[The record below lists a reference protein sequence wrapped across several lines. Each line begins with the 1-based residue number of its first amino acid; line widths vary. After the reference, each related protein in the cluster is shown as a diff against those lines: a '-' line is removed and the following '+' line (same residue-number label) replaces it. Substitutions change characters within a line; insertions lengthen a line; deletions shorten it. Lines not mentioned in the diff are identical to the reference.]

1 MFHCNVE
8 TIPGRDRGRPLVFP
22 IKLTAADSGVPYIM
36 PNALTMFLFWNLIFM
51 LLMQPYIWLN
61 YFAYHTPSLQLTSR
75 MYFWYGFVFIWDATG
90 MWTSAFG
97 TLYATLLPKLF
108 TVTPSSHSAL
118 RGFLLHPITLN
129 VLCFMPPS
137 GLALTQVITS
147 TYSAIAWSDLVHTQ
161 FGLIDLL
168 KMLAGQWAQSA
179 THDLDRALAARADDM
194 GTLFLIQKDKSQV
207 AFQKNAWTCKPNSL
221 LPAAHS
227 DTINQRTRRVTPHAP
242 PPTSSNGLPI
252 QQPHPTAFGDAQPRS
267 SFAPFSQGRQAAT
280 NAPYKQP
287 NTPGAVGAN
296 WTTNSQAGQNNG
308 DSIKPLKRALLTA
321 SLQFAATFF
330 CLGVA
335 SGSWLWIAADAGRL
349 IVKWLCSPTLHALAI
364 LLTIWVY
371 VIVGCLV
378 NLFILIRTRRPDDSS
393 TSGNNMPLSAIKASH
408 ASSSQS
414 HTRSELERKPVY
426 IVAHTTT
433 HVVVDD
439 PGHRSSGSD
448 HAVDVTSGGRQPYDG
463 QGDME
468 SAYSLSSAHFA
479 DDPAKIKALD
489 DVEWSNWRSLKH
501 IARVEGKMA
510 EYCHDRMV
518 MSARSLISYKTE
530 ASVASRTF
538 FLCPAALYLSCSHGI
553 CRTRPLALRSVD
565 DPNRSVPEHEFEYRD
580 SANPEANSV
589 RESNVSER
597 PCRYNELISGTTPN
611 PSPARRVP
619 IRVRS
624 HSARQCSPRKSGGI
638 VSECCFSGR
647 QPNRSFYH
655 WLGGVPYI
663 VPNALMM
670 FLLFNGIFALLMQP
684 YIWIVSLSSVRLAD
698 ILPEVGLLRTNA
710 SVFRYGFI
718 FIFDGSGM
726 WISAFGT
733 FYGEL
738 MWVDVATMLSSSIRS
753 QQRQVLVHP
762 AWHDM
767 LLLEFDVVDNL
778 NILSRQWKSG
788 GIDQSLW
795 NQTLV
800 ISKPLLG
807 KILESRAAFVRNAA
821 TTGGQWI
828 LFRSSLIIGADLAT
842 RSLRKL
848 WVPDLQLE
856 ALGPISS
863 LHPPSSRTS
872 GSEQTTPTSA
882 ASLTP
887 EYQDAQAQERVHDPG
902 GKTAKKLQTAFYSA
916 MLQFIATGF
925 CLGAAAGSW
934 IWAATDVRLKAIG
947 FRLPK
952 MMDYF
957 DGVWRIGSSQEKR
970 DSYYEVICRSRSRGC
985 STNLGDLVLLPTP
998 IFGLGLILMCGIW
1011 TTRKSIAMSFGG
1023 SHRSAGSLS
1032 ANQAPPSP
1040 FANKLRLA
1048 NPSGTLL
1055 PPIPPPA
1062 PLGLPDMDTISL
1074 ESNRSKPQPIP
1085 PRRST
1090 SPLRGTSAFDRS
1102 MDPEIEDEE
1111 ETPWGERPAI
1121 ASSPMSSSPGMN
1133 RFASS
1138 FATRVNALFADSHQN
1153 KPRMSDA
1160 EIEAEAERSREASRR
1175 EAERILTE
1183 EAEARRKVEEATLAQ
1198 RAKEREQ
1205 QQRIM
1210 ERAQLGRPVTPTR
1223 GMSLSPVASPKRE
1236 GTKEGESS
1244 WWEMAKSKLTPT
1256 KEKDLTP
1263 SQQIVAEARKQEKE
1277 REKDKGKKSIDWPA
1291 TPGIRSTDPTLLA
1304 MAAASRL
1311 AASPINDNQFMS
1323 GTLSSSPERQQTYS
1337 PKPIMPHEQLAREI
1351 EAQGGGRINGDFFGT
1366 RLSTDGAYMSTPSK
1380 SSLPFVSRATPS
1392 PAPSPLQ
1399 PARAQTSPEQ
1409 IGLSSAGTPLGGRS
1423 PNVSPE
1429 RLPHLE
1435 KDKKFS
1441 PVEDKDKVAE
1451 REKEKDRRTATT
1463 ITTTTTN
1470 DDAPPLYAQF
1480 TPAGALD
1487 VALTLLTVARRFEK
1501 LEKWTVGHVRALEER
1516 MKDVER

>member
-1 MFHCNVE
+1 
-8 TIPGRDRGRPLVFP
+8 
-22 IKLTAADSGVPYIM
+22 
-36 PNALTMFLFWNLIFM
+36 
-51 LLMQPYIWLN
+51 
-61 YFAYHTPSLQLTSR
+61 
-75 MYFWYGFVFIWDATG
+75 
-90 MWTSAFG
+90 
-97 TLYATLLPKLF
+97 
-108 TVTPSSHSAL
+108 
-118 RGFLLHPITLN
+118 
-129 VLCFMPPS
+129 
-137 GLALTQVITS
+137 
-147 TYSAIAWSDLVHTQ
+147 
-161 FGLIDLL
+161 
-168 KMLAGQWAQSA
+168 
-179 THDLDRALAARADDM
+179 
-194 GTLFLIQKDKSQV
+194 
-207 AFQKNAWTCKPNSL
+207 
-221 LPAAHS
+221 
-227 DTINQRTRRVTPHAP
+227 
-242 PPTSSNGLPI
+242 
-252 QQPHPTAFGDAQPRS
+252 
-267 SFAPFSQGRQAAT
+267 
-280 NAPYKQP
+280 
-287 NTPGAVGAN
+287 
-296 WTTNSQAGQNNG
+296 
-308 DSIKPLKRALLTA
+308 
-321 SLQFAATFF
+321 
-330 CLGVA
+330 
-335 SGSWLWIAADAGRL
+335 
-349 IVKWLCSPTLHALAI
+349 
-364 LLTIWVY
+364 
-371 VIVGCLV
+371 
-378 NLFILIRTRRPDDSS
+378 
-393 TSGNNMPLSAIKASH
+393 
-408 ASSSQS
+408 
-414 HTRSELERKPVY
+414 
-426 IVAHTTT
+426 
-433 HVVVDD
+433 
-439 PGHRSSGSD
+439 
-448 HAVDVTSGGRQPYDG
+448 
-463 QGDME
+463 
-468 SAYSLSSAHFA
+468 
-479 DDPAKIKALD
+479 
-489 DVEWSNWRSLKH
+489 
-501 IARVEGKMA
+501 
-510 EYCHDRMV
+510 
-518 MSARSLISYKTE
+518 
-530 ASVASRTF
+530 
-538 FLCPAALYLSCSHGI
+538 
-553 CRTRPLALRSVD
+553 
-565 DPNRSVPEHEFEYRD
+565 
-580 SANPEANSV
+580 
-589 RESNVSER
+589 
-597 PCRYNELISGTTPN
+597 
-611 PSPARRVP
+611 
-619 IRVRS
+619 
-624 HSARQCSPRKSGGI
+624 
-638 VSECCFSGR
+638 
-647 QPNRSFYH
+647 
-655 WLGGVPYI
+655 
-663 VPNALMM
+663 
-670 FLLFNGIFALLMQP
+670 MQP
-684 YIWIVSLSSVRLAD
+684 YIWIVSRSSVRLAD
-698 ILPEVGLLRTNA
+698 IAHRTYKNYITYKHRTRLAPETGL
-710 SVFRYGFI
+710 FFWYGFI

-733 FYGEL
+733 FY
-738 MWVDVATMLSSSIRS
+738 ATLLPQLLISPNYAGIG
-753 QQRQVLVHP
+753 QVLVHP
-762 AWHDM
+762 AFLNALCYGLPLALLVAQVITSAQSQIAWHDM

-821 TTGGQWI
+821 TTGEAWYTLCFVFFTPSAVWLLYTLHRTI
-828 LFRSSLIIGADLAT
+828 E
-842 RSLRKL
+842 RKL

-882 ASLTP
+882 ASLAP

-934 IWAATDVRLKAIG
+934 IWAATDARVNINPTLHALAVILSVWVYSIVGIAVNMFICVRLKAIG

-957 DGVWRIGSSQEKR
+957 DG
-970 DSYYEVICRSRSRGC
+970 VICRSRSRGC

-1011 TTRKSIAMSFGG
+1011 TTRKKKGILARRDQYSIQVVQYQTHTFPEPIVYRDVVWG

-1074 ESNRSKPQPIP
+1074 ESNRSNLSLFHLVARQ
-1085 PRRST
+1085 
-1090 SPLRGTSAFDRS
+1090 
-1102 MDPEIEDEE
+1102 IEDEE

-1236 GTKEGESS
+1236 GLKRER
-1244 WWEMAKSKLTPT
+1244 
-1256 KEKDLTP
+1256 DLTP

-1351 EAQGGGRINGDFFGT
+1351 EAQGGGQF
-1366 RLSTDGAYMSTPSK
+1366 P
-1380 SSLPFVSRATPS
+1380 PFVSRATPS

-1501 LEKWTVGHVRALEER
+1501 LENGQWVMDRYLVDKEAKSDAVGKEIAALKTGIQDIRPPTPTLLDQPPATPARRAQPSDADSARMRAMSSTSASSYATALSALNGELSNAAAVRTSVISLGSVEEDGIDVRPSVAEVVTPMAVRQPLPPAPSTSASTSSFGSPLSESAGRASLTSPRASGSSSRDFKSVVPSAAKDFTPPPPLDRVSSANGGQPQSPPGGPRSRLPYPTGDYTANGQSVSPLSATAAQFPMPPGASNSTLTLSATAPLSIDKEKQKERDETPLGQSSRGQRAESVSPTPRKRYTVALSGGDDNQRPASLPTQTAVFTTAPHSVSSPSSSSGRSRSQSTYSTAPQPPPSPSPASGSNRLRRAVSSSTDGGLASVYAQTEDWEDVRGKVLTPRLGEPKFVDPLVIRRKGAAG
-1516 MKDVER
+1516 KDAGSKPLPGAGRVRFRFHSWLSFSMETSRCVFNGIGCVG

>member
-1 MFHCNVE
+1 MSSFLE
-8 TIPGRDRGRPLVFP
+8 QLLILAPPGE
-22 IKLTAADSGVPYIM
+22 SPYEY
-36 PNALTMFLFWNLIFM
+36 A
-51 LLMQPYIWLN
+51 
-61 YFAYHTPSLQLTSR
+61 
-75 MYFWYGFVFIWDATG
+75 
-90 MWTSAFG
+90 
-97 TLYATLLPKLF
+97 ATLL
-108 TVTPSSHSAL
+108 
-118 RGFLLHPITLN
+118 GN
-129 VLCFMPPS
+129 VLPEKAGWFFWML
-137 GLALTQVITS
+137 GLGSIVNA
-147 TYSAIAWSDLVHTQ
+147 
-161 FGLIDLL
+161 FNLILNFVCIY
-168 KMLAGQWAQSA
+168 M
-179 THDLDRALAARADDM
+179 
-194 GTLFLIQKDKSQV
+194 
-207 AFQKNAWTCKPNSL
+207 
-221 LPAAHS
+221 
-227 DTINQRTRRVTPHAP
+227 
-242 PPTSSNGLPI
+242 
-252 QQPHPTAFGDAQPRS
+252 
-267 SFAPFSQGRQAAT
+267 
-280 NAPYKQP
+280 
-287 NTPGAVGAN
+287 VGARHKL
-296 WTTNSQAGQNNG
+296 G
-308 DSIKPLKRALLTA
+308 DSSPYWFVR
-321 SLQFAATFF
+321 LQY
-330 CLGVA
+330 
-335 SGSWLWIAADAGRL
+335 D
-349 IVKWLCSPTLHALAI
+349 H
-364 LLTIWVY
+364 
-371 VIVGCLV
+371 
-378 NLFILIRTRRPDDSS
+378 SS
-393 TSGNNMPLSAIKASH
+393 
-408 ASSSQS
+408 
-414 HTRSELERKPVY
+414 
-426 IVAHTTT
+426 
-433 HVVVDD
+433 
-439 PGHRSSGSD
+439 
-448 HAVDVTSGGRQPYDG
+448 
-463 QGDME
+463 
-468 SAYSLSSAHFA
+468 
-479 DDPAKIKALD
+479 
-489 DVEWSNWRSLKH
+489 
-501 IARVEGKMA
+501 
-510 EYCHDRMV
+510 
-518 MSARSLISYKTE
+518 
-530 ASVASRTF
+530 
-538 FLCPAALYLSCSHGI
+538 
-553 CRTRPLALRSVD
+553 
-565 DPNRSVPEHEFEYRD
+565 
-580 SANPEANSV
+580 
-589 RESNVSER
+589 
-597 PCRYNELISGTTPN
+597 
-611 PSPARRVP
+611 
-619 IRVRS
+619 
-624 HSARQCSPRKSGGI
+624 
-638 VSECCFSGR
+638 
-647 QPNRSFYH
+647 
-655 WLGGVPYI
+655 GVPYI

-698 ILPEVGLLRTNA
+698 IAHRTYKNYITYKHRTRLAPETGL
-710 SVFRYGFI
+710 FFWYGFI

-733 FYGEL
+733 FY
-738 MWVDVATMLSSSIRS
+738 ATLLPQLLISPNYAGIG
-753 QQRQVLVHP
+753 QVLVHP
-762 AWHDM
+762 AFLNALCYGLPLALLVAQVITSAQSQIAWHDM

-821 TTGGQWI
+821 TTGAWYTLCFVFFTPSAVWLLYTLHRTI
-828 LFRSSLIIGADLAT
+828 E
-842 RSLRKL
+842 RKL

-934 IWAATDVRLKAIG
+934 IWAATDARVNINPTLHALAVI
-947 FRLPK
+947 LS
-952 MMDYF
+952 
-957 DGVWRIGSSQEKR
+957 VWVYSIVGIA
-970 DSYYEVICRSRSRGC
+970 VNMFIC
-985 STNLGDLVLLPTP
+985 
-998 IFGLGLILMCGIW
+998 
-1011 TTRKSIAMSFGG
+1011 SIAMSFGG

-1205 QQRIM
+1205 QQRMM

-1516 MKDVER
+1516 MKDVERYLVDKEAKSDAVGKEIAALKTGIQDIRRNMETLRESIPPPAPPPPPPQAQPQPQPQPFLINPPATPARRAQPSDADSARMRAMSSTSASSYATALSALNGELSNAAAVRTSVISLGSVEEDGIDVRPSVAEVVTPMAVRQPLPPAPSTSASTSSFGSPLSESAGRASLTSPRASGSSSRDFKSVVPSAAKDFTPPPPLDRVSSANGGQPQSPPGGPRSRLPYPTGDYTANGQSVSPLSATAAQFPMPPGASNSTLTLSATAPLSIDKEKQKERDETPLGQSSRGQRAESVSPTPRKRYTVALSGGDDNQRPASLPTQTAVFTTAPHSVSSPSSSSGRSRSQSTYSTAPQPPPSPSPASGSNRLRRAVSSSTDGGLASVYAQTEDWEDVRGKVLTPRLGEPKFVDPLVIRRKGAAGKDAGSKPLPGAGRGKVPISQLVKFFDGDK